1 MHAGGEVCIVFVGK
15 PEVRRPFGRP
25 RPKWESKRIFKR
37 LYKRKLVGLVFLRTG
52 ISDEKL

>member
-1 MHAGGEVCIVFVGK
+1 VFVGK